1 MALKGSR
8 WVSRAGGLLIAIA
21 TLGLV
26 LADTPA
32 VRADG
37 AWLDAPLQNWNQPNQ
52 PVPTAPAVQ
61 NEPSNPQCLN
71 TVRAPETDEDRAVAA
86 AGWKLVGT
94 FQGGFGAMVVTATT
108 DFDGMCRPNGFQVFV
123 FYHENFIGTVS
134 PDLMVSRTDGSLQ
147 RVFLSASITASQP
160 PGLNADFSRY
170 TEQDPLCCPSRVSS
184 VNYSIE
190 FISGGWVLVP
200 TSVSTSPTGSS

>member
-1 MALKGSR
+1 MALLETRSAL
-8 WVSRAGGLLIAIA
+8 RAVALLAGIL
-21 TLGLV
+21 TLGFA
-26 LADTPA
+26 LAGSPVA
-32 VRADG
+32 RADG

-52 PVPTAPAVQ
+52 PVPTAPVVQ

-123 FYHENFIGTVS
+123 FYHQNFVGTIS

-147 RVFLSASITASQP
+147 RVFLSASVTASQP

-200 TSVSTSPTGSS
+200 TNVSTSPTG